1 MCTDP
6 HLPHVFTVKFKTKC
20 SQYIEH
26 LEHRSKNRPVRYVP
40 AASLGCGTSSKVI
53 RIAEEAPQSCAIY
66 IYDVT
71 MHGWIVAMLCNVM
84 HCNVVCIYV
93 SMYACMCACIYG
105 SVCMYVCMMD
115 VSMHKC
121 MDACMHV
128 WIMNVC
134 IVCID
139 GRMEEW
145 MDACM
150 RGMIVLTDSFPLL
163 KDWFQD
169 FCW

>member
-1 MCTDP
+1 MF
-6 HLPHVFTVKFKTKC
+6 LPSNLKPNVANTLSIWNIDQRTGLSATCPRLLSAAGPLRKLLGLLRKLQNHV
-20 SQYIEH
+20 
-26 LEHRSKNRPVRYVP
+26 L
-40 AASLGCGTSSKVI
+40 
-53 RIAEEAPQSCAIY
+53 Y